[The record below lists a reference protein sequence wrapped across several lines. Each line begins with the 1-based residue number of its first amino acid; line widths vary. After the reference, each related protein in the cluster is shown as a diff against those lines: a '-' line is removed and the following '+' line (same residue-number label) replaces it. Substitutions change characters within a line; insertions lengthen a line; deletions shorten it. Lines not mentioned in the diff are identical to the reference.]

1 MNNLN
6 LKLEEHTAGP
16 QSLGFDYQFYYF
28 TYLALRLDLGQKVG
42 FEVKDDVHIDKPD
55 GTTVLL
61 QTKHSILTN
70 ANGSIQNLSDLDLDL
85 WKTLS
90 NWTSFI
96 KADSAGNFL
105 DKHSFILVT
114 NKNNNQ
120 NRFISALVKFHLDDD
135 FDNFWSELIEI
146 EKKTNDKTIKTYF
159 KTIKSIGKKKLR
171 FFCAKLAI
179 ETGEDSIIQK
189 IKDRIFESVR
199 QRTLVD
205 PIFDTLIS
213 NLHVSK
219 YLEIK
224 NRAKFEITLD
234 EFNEKFGRC
243 FQPAFESKPL
253 PSRNIPI
260 LLPENLEEQIFIK
273 QLLDLGEVVSGSNDI
288 RNYTT
293 QMLKFLNDFTLWTD
307 DNYLL
312 PTEILDFKEDSIVR
326 WDNGFKSR
334 YFKIKRR
341 IDKGELISVLEDE
354 IQELAIELIHQ
365 VREYNLEIRG
375 YPSLGISA
383 SNGHYYALSNS
394 LEIGWHFDWENKY
407 KM

>member
-1 MNNLN
+1 MNDVN

-28 TYLALRLDLGQKVG
+28 VYLALKLDLGQKVG
-42 FEVKDDVHIDKPD
+42 FEVKDDVHIDMPD

-61 QTKHSILTN
+61 QTKHSVLTN
-70 ANGSIQNLSDLDLDL
+70 ASGTIQNLTDLDLDL
-85 WKTLS
+85 WKTLN
-90 NWTSFI
+90 NWASFI
-96 KADSAGNFL
+96 KADSIGSFL

-114 NKNNNQ
+114 NKSNSENS
-120 NRFISALVKFHLDDD
+120 FIKALKQYQEDED
-135 FDNFWSELIEI
+135 FEKFWSELIEL
-146 EKKTNDKTIKTYF
+146 ENKSNDKTIKKYF
-159 KTIKSIGKKKLR
+159 KTIKSIGKRKLKI
-171 FFCAKLAI
+171 FCAKLAI

-189 IKDRIFESVR
+189 IKERIFESVR
-199 QRTLVD
+199 QRKLVD
-205 PIFDTLIS
+205 PVFDSLIS

-234 EFNEKFGRC
+234 EFNEKFGKC

-273 QLLDLGEVVSGSNDI
+273 QLLDIGEVASGSNDI

-293 QMLKFLNDFTLWTD
+293 QMLKFLNDFTLWAD

-326 WDNGFKSR
+326 WDNGFKAK
-334 YFKIKRR
+334 YFKIKKR
-341 IDKGELISVLEDE
+341 IEKGELIIDLEDE
-354 IQELAIELIHQ
+354 IQGLAIELIHQ
-365 VREYNLEIRG
+365 IREYNLEISG
-375 YPSLGISA
+375 YPPLGISA
-383 SNGHYYALSNS
+383 SNGHFYALSNS